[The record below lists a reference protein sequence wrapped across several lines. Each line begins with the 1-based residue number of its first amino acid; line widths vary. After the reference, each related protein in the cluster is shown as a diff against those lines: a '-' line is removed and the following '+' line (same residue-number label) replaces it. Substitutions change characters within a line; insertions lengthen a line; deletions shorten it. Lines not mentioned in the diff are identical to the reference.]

1 MEFTGSIQ
9 FADESS
15 WLTLT
20 TESDDAVTIKV
31 TFTSLTQ
38 GTEVLSFDV
47 TPNSGI
53 VRLPA
58 GEILRALINEGGSAV
73 DGNFQATQG
82 SSSCSHSF
90 RVFPC
95 REFSYTNIYTAIFST
110 RPKTSPAY
118 EGGKDTLSFFNST
131 MGATSAYV
139 RFRFKNGSV
148 SSNYSLYVPVNTRTA
163 SLYSLDVSYETMMSV
178 ATTNGLV
185 TSNITGYD
193 IWIEYSGSK
202 SETYSFEIRR
212 SRLPLKTYKFL
223 GRRGTYEYIHATGK
237 FSRSIESETQVF
249 VTSGI
254 EEELA
259 NDSTMDFEQ
268 NSGHIDS
275 IGMGAYWL
283 EFFASKER
291 YVIEKDGSE
300 RQIIVDEYKTTL
312 ADRAVG
318 SLTFKWHYANPNNT
332 VIDKVEIALTGL
344 VISGDSSVYTAGNT
358 AQFSVTYTPSN
369 TTQRGV
375 SWSIVSGTDYAS
387 IDESG
392 KLTVKSGANGHTVKI
407 RATSK
412 VNASVYAEKTISVAY
427 YATEA
432 SITFQKDSIEVA
444 ASAGAVQ
451 NTFTTTNLK
460 DLTVAASG
468 GMSITSGPE
477 INGVIVGFAY
487 AENTESTT
495 KTTTITVTGT
505 RTDGEGTYS
514 KSFTVVQAAA
524 AASSELTPKI
534 ELESDSVTAQAT
546 STEYSM
552 LFSAENLTD
561 LTAACTGTLVNASAR
576 VNTSSR
582 IIKVSFAANTT
593 TVERVGTVTVT
604 GTRVDGNGT
613 YSKSFTVVQ
622 AAAAVETY
630 LRVTPASV
638 TLSGTCASDAG
649 NADLTVESNQG
660 WTATC
665 EADWLNLLTD
675 TGTGDDT
682 VNIGVNM
689 DNNTGAERSTS
700 VVFTGADGTVVT
712 VAVTQAAIENADPAE
727 FTVTREAVSGTEWEL
742 VTQAMADE
750 DSALSDFVGWHKSG
764 IAGTANGE
772 TVTKLTFNVTA
783 AGAVTV
789 EFCSDAESKYDYL
802 VAAAM
807 DESTELTRTNADTLA
822 EVTTKDNQG
831 IVNKVTKTYD
841 LTVGTHTLQI
851 LYRKDGSRDEGTD
864 SGYYRVL
871 SESSDAGTDL
881 PEGYEAVDYIASK
894 GTSGSLTGDLPY
906 IDTGIINESNQTYH
920 VEFTMYPESESG
932 VSRTTY
938 PFIMGSMSA
947 KNTGTTVKQIYTGN
961 FPGGN
966 SSYGTTGMTGEQSG
980 AWGGNR
986 SGGNC
991 IVLFGVLAPGQRHML
1006 DWNYDHSLVS
1016 VDGDTASGKIVGS
1029 SSTTVGT
1036 SNSCYLFAV
1045 NTAGSPVDGNG
1056 NDQRRGWQKLHR
1068 FWIKDYNGTLLCDLY
1083 PCKNADGVYG
1093 LYDTVRDMF
1102 LTSANDKTFTGP
1114 DDE

>member
-73 DGNFQATQG
+73 DGYFQATQG
-82 SSSCSHSF
+82 DSSCSHSF

-95 REFSYTNIYTAIFST
+95 RKFSYTDLYTAIFGT
-110 RPKTSPAY
+110 RPKTSPVY

-131 MGATSAYV
+131 MGTTSAYV

-148 SSNYSLYVPVNTRTA
+148 SSNYSLYVPVNTGTA
-163 SLYSLDVSYETMMSV
+163 NMYSLDVSYDAMMTV
-178 ATTNGLV
+178 ATSKGLA
-185 TSNITGYD
+185 TSNIVGYD

-202 SETYSFEIRR
+202 SETYSFDIRR

-259 NDSTMDFEQ
+259 NDSTMNFEQ

-291 YVIEKDGSE
+291 YIIEKDGSE

-344 VISGDSSVYTAGNT
+344 AISGDSSVYTAGNT

-375 SWSIVSGTDYAS
+375 SWSIVSGADYAS

-392 KLTVKSGANGHTVKI
+392 KLTVKSGANGDTVKI

-412 VNASVYAEKTISVAY
+412 VNTSVYAEKTINVAY
-427 YATEA
+427 YASEA

-468 GMSITSGPE
+468 GMSITSGPA

-487 AENTESTT
+487 AENTESAT

-505 RTDGEGTYS
+505 RTDGKGTYS

-524 AASSELTPKI
+524 AEVAK
-534 ELESDSVTAQAT
+534 
-546 STEYSM
+546 
-552 LFSAENLTD
+552 
-561 LTAACTGTLVNASAR
+561 
-576 VNTSSR
+576 
-582 IIKVSFAANTT
+582 
-593 TVERVGTVTVT
+593 
-604 GTRVDGNGT
+604 
-613 YSKSFTVVQ
+613 
-622 AAAAVETY
+622 Y
-630 LRVTPASV
+630 LRVTPTTV
-638 TLSGTCASDAG
+638 NLAG
-649 NADLTVESNQG
+649 KSADGDISAALAVESNQD
-660 WTATC
+660 WTVTC
-665 EADWLNLLTD
+665 EASWLDLIKD
-675 TGTGDDT
+675 SETGDDDAF
-682 VNIGVNM
+682 VIGANS
-689 DNNTGAERSTS
+689 DNDTGAERTTS

-712 VAVTQAAIENADPAE
+712 VAVTQEAAENDDEAE
-727 FTVTREAVSGTEWEL
+727 FTVTREAVSGSEWEL
-742 VTQAMADE
+742 VTQAMVDE
-750 DSALSDFVGWHKSG
+750 NSALSDFVGWYKSG
-764 IAGTANGE
+764 IAGTTNGV

-783 AGAVTV
+783 AGTVTV

-807 DESTELTRTNADTLA
+807 DESTELTKSNADTLA

-831 IVNKVTKTYD
+831 IANKVTKTYN

-851 LYRKDGSRDEGTD
+851 LYLKDGSRDVDTD

-871 SESSDAGTDL
+871 SESSGSGDDPIL
-881 PEGYEAVDYIASK
+881 PDGYTALDYIASK
-894 GTSGSLTGDLPY
+894 GTSGSLAGDLPY
-906 IDTGIINESNQTYH
+906 IDTGIINKSDQTYH

-938 PFIMGSMSA
+938 PFIMGSTSA

-961 FPGGN
+961 FPGDD

-986 SGGNC
+986 SGVNC
-991 IVLFGVLAPGQRHML
+991 IVLFGVLAPGERHTL
-1006 DWNYDHSLVS
+1006 EWNYDQSLVS
-1016 VDGDTASGKIVGS
+1016 VDGDTDSGKIVGS
-1029 SSTTVGT
+1029 SAATVET
-1036 SNSCYLFAV
+1036 SYSCYLFAV
-1045 NTAGSPVDGNG
+1045 NMAGSTVDGSG

-1068 FWIKDYNGTLLCDLY
+1068 LWIKDSAGTLLCDLW
-1083 PCKNADGVYG
+1083 PCRNEDGVYG
-1093 LYDTVRDMF
+1093 LYDTVSGAF

-1114 DDE
+1114 DNE